1 MQTIGGTAPSFTRA
15 INRIQF
21 SVPGQYYRNFINRTI
36 NGNTVNSNSGVF
48 DVDGCNAIQLTIHMT
63 SAATE
68 PKFILEGSED
78 GINFYTIGNEI
89 TSTSSV
95 INQVYANIYSRF
107 VRLRTSVA
115 GSSSIL
121 NFIQIKAL
129 GI

>member
-1 MQTIGGTAPSFTRA
+1 
-15 INRIQF
+15 
-21 SVPGQYYRNFINRTI
+21 
-36 NGNTVNSNSGVF
+36 
-48 DVDGCNAIQLTIHMT
+48 MT
-63 SAATE
+63 STTTQ

-89 TSTSSV
+89 SGSPPIV
-95 INQVYANIYSRF
+95 NQIYNNVYSRF
-107 VRLRTSVA
+107 VRLRISTE